1 MILTSQLF
9 KLGTAVLLASLG
21 ASCTDDVEST
31 SAERSQQPTPTVE
44 LGVAGK
50 FVILSKSGISTVPPA
65 AITGN
70 IGVSPIA
77 ASAITGFSLI
87 ADSTNTFSMSSQVT
101 GRVYAADYVSPT
113 PAGMTSAVSDM
124 ETAFVDAAGRAPG
137 VTELGAGNIGGL
149 TFLPGVYA
157 WSSSVLVPT
166 SITLSGSSTDV
177 WIFQIAQG
185 LDLSTGTQV
194 YLAGGAS
201 AHNVFW
207 QVSEGVNLGSA
218 AHLEGIVLSG
228 TAITLGSTASVN
240 GRLLSQTAVTLINNA
255 VVDPGQ

>member
-1 MILTSQLF
+1 MIF

-21 ASCTDDVEST
+21 AACTDDLDATST
-31 SAERSQQPTPTVE
+31 ERATQPTPTVE

-50 FVILSKSGISTVPPA
+50 FVILSKSGISTVPPTD
-65 AITGN
+65 ITGN

-77 ASAITGFSLI
+77 ASAITGFSLN
-87 ADSTNTFSMSSQVT
+87 ADATNVFSTSSQVT
-101 GRVYAADYVSPT
+101 GRVYAADFVSPT

-137 VTELGAGNIGGL
+137 VTELGAGDIGGM
-149 TFLPGVYA
+149 TISPGVYA
-157 WSSSVLVPT
+157 WSSAVLMPT
-166 SITLSGSSTDV
+166 SITLKGTSTDI

-185 LDLSTGTQV
+185 LDLSTNAAVT
-194 YLAGGAS
+194 LTGGAE
-201 AHNVFW
+201 AKNVFW

-218 AHLEGIVLSG
+218 AHLEGVVLAG

-240 GRLLSQTAVTLINNA
+240 GRLLSQTAVTLINNTI
-255 VVDPGQ
+255 VGP

>member
-9 KLGTAVLLASLG
+9 KLGTAVLLVSLG
-21 ASCTDDVEST
+21 AACTDDLEST
-31 SAERSQQPTPTVE
+31 SSERSNQPTPTVN
-44 LGVAGK
+44 LGAAGNL
-50 FVILSKSGISTVPPA
+50 VILSKSGISTVPPA

-77 ASAITGFSLI
+77 ATAITGFSLI
-87 ADSTNTFSMSSQVT
+87 ADSTNTFSTSSQVT
-101 GRVYAADYVSPT
+101 GHVYAADYVSPT

-137 VTELGAGNIGGL
+137 VTELGDGKIGGM
-149 TFLPGVYA
+149 TILPGVYA
-157 WSSSVLVPT
+157 WSSPLLVPT

-185 LDLSTGTQV
+185 LNLSTNTSIN
-194 YLAGGAS
+194 LAGGAQ
-201 AHNVFW
+201 AKNVFW

-218 AHLEGIVLSG
+218 AHLEGIVLAG

-240 GRLLSQTAVTLINNA
+240 GRLLSQTAVTLINNT
-255 VVDPGQ
+255 VVSP